1 MQDLLSKLE
10 NTDIIVILMIIAAV
24 VVIELVL
31 FFIIKM
37 IIKKS
42 KTKSITVRLDKSTY
56 NRVKQYA
63 YNRGL
68 SITDFTKGFL
78 ENFANENK

>member
-10 NTDIIVILMIIAAV
+10 NTDIIVILMVIAAV
-24 VVIELVL
+24 VVFELVL

-68 SITDFTKGFL
+68 SISDFTKGFL
-78 ENFANENK
+78 ENFAKEDK

>member
-10 NTDIIVILMIIAAV
+10 NTDIMVILLVIAAV
-24 VVIELVL
+24 VIFELVL
-31 FFIIKM
+31 FFIIKTV
-37 IIKKS
+37 IRKS
-42 KTKSITVRLDKSTY
+42 KTKSIKVRLDKNTY

-78 ENFANENK
+78 ENFANEDK